1 MQMTACPPL
10 PPRYLERLR
19 LILPE
24 GRFEACVESMARE
37 PATTFRVNPLKAT
50 TAQAVEALVAEG
62 LELTPLAW
70 KEDAFVVPHQQRR
83 ALTESAACREGWIY
97 IQNPASMVPPLVLD
111 PQPGEWVLDL
121 TAAPGSKTLQL
132 AAMMQGEG
140 RLSAV
145 EAVRDRF
152 FRLRANLEAHGASWV
167 QLYLKDG
174 TGVGRTCPEWFDR
187 VLLDAPCSGEGRI
200 NARYPETYAYWSEA
214 KIREMSRKQKRLL
227 SSAAKA
233 LKPGGVLVYSTCSLA
248 PEENELV
255 VAQAL
260 GWGLEVEPIAA
271 PCEGLPGLTQ
281 WQGKELPPE
290 LVGCLRLVPDGLLE
304 GFFVCRM
311 RKAAERQRTR
321 DAQDLEILNRRAA
334 NLNQE
339 AEEVLDYQVE
349 S

>member
-1 MQMTACPPL
+1 MQMNAPPPL
-10 PPRYLERLR
+10 PPKYLERLR
-19 LILPE
+19 LILPSDRLE
-24 GRFEACVESMARE
+24 SCLESMARE

-50 TAQAVEALVAEG
+50 TAQAVEALAAG
-62 LELTPLAW
+62 GFQLTPLPW
-70 KEDAFVVPHQQRR
+70 KTDAFVVPDEQRR
-83 ALTESAACREGWIY
+83 ALTECAPCREGWIY
-97 IQNPASMVPPLVLD
+97 LQNPASMVPPLVLD
-111 PQPGEWVLDL
+111 PQPGDWVLDL

-132 AAMMQGEG
+132 AAMLAGQGK
-140 RLSAV
+140 LSAV
-145 EAVRDRF
+145 EVVRDRF
-152 FRLRANLEAHGASWV
+152 FRLKANLEAHGAPWV

-200 NARYPETYAYWSEA
+200 NALYPATYAYWSEA

-260 GWGLEVEPIAA
+260 EWGLEIEPIDA

-281 WQGKELPPE
+281 WQGKNLPPE
-290 LVGCLRLVPDGLLE
+290 LARCLRIVPDGLME
-304 GFFVCRM
+304 GFFVCRL
-311 RKAAERQRTR
+311 RKPG
-321 DAQDLEILNRRAA
+321 
-334 NLNQE
+334 
-339 AEEVLDYQVE
+339 
-349 S
+349 

>member
-1 MQMTACPPL
+1 MQMNTLPPL
-10 PPRYLERLR
+10 PAEYLERLR

-24 GRFEACVESMARE
+24 GRFESCLESMGQE
-37 PATTFRVNPLKAT
+37 PATTFRVNPLRAT
-50 TAQAVEALVAEG
+50 PTQAIESLVAEG
-62 LELTPLAW
+62 FELTPLPWMA
-70 KEDAFVVPHQQRR
+70 DAFVVPHPQRR
-83 ALTESAACREGWIY
+83 ALTESAPWREGWIY
-97 IQNPASMVPPLVLD
+97 LQNPASMVPPLVLD

-121 TAAPGSKTLQL
+121 TAAPGSKTLQI
-132 AAMMQGEG
+132 AGMMKGEG
-140 RLSAV
+140 KLSAV

-152 FRLRANLEAHGASWV
+152 FRLKANLEAHGASWV

-200 NARYPETYAYWSEA
+200 NALYPETYAYWSEA

-260 GWGLEVEPIAA
+260 EWGLEIEEIAA
-271 PCEGLPGLTQ
+271 PCEALPGLTQ
-281 WQGKELPPE
+281 WQGKELPVA
-290 LVGCLRLVPDGLLE
+290 LAGCLRLVPDGLME

-311 RKAAERQRTR
+311 RKGR
-321 DAQDLEILNRRAA
+321 
-334 NLNQE
+334 
-339 AEEVLDYQVE
+339 
-349 S
+349 

>member
-1 MQMTACPPL
+1 MDNPPI
-10 PPRYLERLR
+10 PPRFRERLR
-19 LILPE
+19 LILPPD
-24 GRFEACVESMARE
+24 RFASCLEAMHQE
-37 PATTFRVNPLKAT
+37 PATTFRINPLKSTPAR
-50 TAQAVEALVAEG
+50 AIESLQAAGFA
-62 LELTPLAW
+62 LTPLAW
-70 KEDAFVVPHQQRR
+70 KADAFVVPHAQRR
-83 ALTESAACREGWIY
+83 ALTEAAACREGWVY
-97 IQNPASMVPPLVLD
+97 LQNPASMVPPLILD

-132 AAMMQGEG
+132 AGMMQGQG
-140 RLSAV
+140 KLSAV
-145 EAVRDRF
+145 EMVRDRF
-152 FRLRANLEAHGASWV
+152 FRLKANLETHGADWV

-260 GWGLEVEPIAA
+260 EWGLEIEPIDA

-281 WQGKELPPE
+281 WQGKDLPAELAR
-290 LVGCLRLVPDGLLE
+290 CLRLVPDGLLE
-304 GFFVCRM
+304 GFFVCRL
-311 RKAAERQRTR
+311 RKPA
-321 DAQDLEILNRRAA
+321 
-334 NLNQE
+334 
-339 AEEVLDYQVE
+339 
-349 S
+349 